1 MSLDDDWHY
10 LPTRTRAGALQR
22 GLGRGAVR
30 AGQDP
35 AAPELIYACIRRDH
49 RWLPLDDRGVY
60 LARLVRDLDL
70 PVGPIVA
77 RLFTA
82 TDETGEFTHVL
93 RVAEALARS
102 GSEPMVESLR
112 RYVQIG
118 HYWRE
123 ALTAIAAGGRRWP
136 TASLPTASLP
146 TASLPTRPVSLET
159 PANWWDDLLTVAADR
174 LACSGRPLHLPPG
187 PPWGDWAARDERI
200 QAAVAHGPEP
210 LRGLGEL
217 LSAADL
223 YDDDPADADSEPCL
237 AEPAAD
243 SLASARRAVE
253 DPASGGYWRG
263 LCVLAEH
270 GDESD
275 GPALLAGIDW
285 LDKRADDMCGY
296 DRLVDGL
303 ARVGGDAARQALP
316 KIRSLWFSPHS
327 YERAAYLRARLAL
340 EPDACAGALTEGLW
354 DCEADVRLISV
365 RQVPL
370 DAKLERRLEYLRDD
384 PIELPDV
391 RAAAAERLALEAMFQ
406 VSPG

>member
-30 AGQDP
+30 ARQDP
-35 AAPELIYACIRRDH
+35 AAPELVYACIRRDH
-49 RWLPLDDRGVY
+49 RWLPLDDRAVY
-60 LARLVRDLDL
+60 LARLVRDLEL
-70 PVGPIVA
+70 PIGPIAA
-77 RLFTA
+77 RLFAA

-93 RVAEALARS
+93 RVAEALGRA
-102 GSEPMVESLR
+102 GNDDMVESLR

-123 ALTAIAAGGRRWP
+123 ALGTIAAAW
-136 TASLPTASLP
+136 
-146 TASLPTRPVSLET
+146 
-159 PANWWDDLLTVAADR
+159 PANWWDDLLPVAADR
-174 LACSGRPLHLPPG
+174 LTSAGRALHLPPG
-187 PPWGDWAARDERI
+187 APWGEWAGRDERI
-200 QAAVAHGPEP
+200 REAVAHGPEP

-223 YDDDPADADSEPCL
+223 YDDC
-237 AEPAAD
+237 AAQPVLD
-243 SLASARRAVE
+243 SLPAARRAAA
-253 DPASGGYWRG
+253 DPGSGEYWPA
-263 LCVLAEH
+263 LCVLAER

-275 GPALLAGIDW
+275 GPALLAGLDW
-285 LDKRADDMCGY
+285 LDKREDDLCGY

-303 ARVGGDAARQALP
+303 ARVGGDAAVQALP
-316 KIRSLWFSPHS
+316 RIRSLWFSPHS

-365 RQVPL
+365 RRVPL
-370 DAKLERRLEYLRDD
+370 DEKLERRLAYLRDD
-384 PIELPDV
+384 PLETLEV
-391 RAAAAERLALEAMFQ
+391 RAAAAERINLEAMLQ
-406 VSPG
+406 DRA